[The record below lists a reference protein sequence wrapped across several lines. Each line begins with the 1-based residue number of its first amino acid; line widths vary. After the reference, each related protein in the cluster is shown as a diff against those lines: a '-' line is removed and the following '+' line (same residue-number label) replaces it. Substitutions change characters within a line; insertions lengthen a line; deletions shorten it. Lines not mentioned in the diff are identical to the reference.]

1 MEKVVGYITGDIV
14 VECESPLGFTI
25 KPEVKVG
32 ENGPAVYLERE
43 SGSAHKWKYLAI
55 VQRTKTYK
63 VVVKLGD
70 VEAFKDISVEGG
82 MTFFQNFRFVSSTAA
97 D

>member
-1 MEKVVGYITGDIV
+1 MTESKDVEKVVGYITGDIV

-32 ENGPAVYLERE
+32 ENGPVVYLEPE

-55 VQRTKTYK
+55 VQR
-63 VVVKLGD
+63 D
-70 VEAFKDISVEGG
+70 V
-82 MTFFQNFRFVSSTAA
+82 
-97 D
+97 